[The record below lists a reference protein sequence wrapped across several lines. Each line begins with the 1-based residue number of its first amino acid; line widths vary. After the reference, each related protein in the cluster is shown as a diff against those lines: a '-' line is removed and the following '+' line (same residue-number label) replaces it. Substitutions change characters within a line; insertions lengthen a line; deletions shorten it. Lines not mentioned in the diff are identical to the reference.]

1 MAKRQR
7 IDTTAEVPLVYPEEH
22 TPHLT
27 FDGKTSRI
35 QVHATPY
42 LVECLEWVQAQEAE
56 KDNKMS
62 MSRTARA
69 ILLLGIQR
77 YRALK
82 GLPDH
87 EV

>member
-1 MAKRQR
+1 MAKRQKV
-7 IDTTAEVPLVYPEEH
+7 DLSAEEPLVYPEEH
-22 TPHLT
+22 TNQLS
-27 FDGKTSRI
+27 FDGKTRRV

-42 LVECLEWVQAQEAE
+42 LIQCLEWVQAQEAE

-69 ILLLGIQR
+69 LLLLGIQR